1 MNTITKVILA
11 TTLFSATSFSYA
23 NDYKTTIEYRHEY
36 RDGTNRH
43 GDRIKAF
50 LDTGK
55 NIGFELDARYNNDQ
69 LNTMFDGMTMNGS
82 EFAAFYYKKLTDNIM
97 GIGGLSLDFTPD
109 GLVYVPYARLN
120 YRFDNGIRLQGRYK
134 WKFWDYNQQ
143 NINKENYVSKIQEVD
158 FWLGYNTN
166 NWDYQYEFQIWK
178 EMEGNALPQFDNKD
192 TNYLHNFRLMYTY
205 KTAEGT
211 MWRPFV
217 EVGNVSQSRYTDNR
231 QTRYRMGIKYTW

>member
-69 LNTMFDGMTMNGS
+69 QNTMFDGMTMNGS
-82 EFAAFYYKKLTDNIM
+82 EFSAFYYKKLSDNIV

-120 YRFDNGIRLQGRYK
+120 YRFDNGIRVQGRYK
-134 WKFWDYNQQ
+134 WKLWDYSMN
-143 NINKENYVSKIQEVD
+143 NAAGESYVSKIQEVD
-158 FWLGYNTN
+158 LWLGYNTN
-166 NWDYQYEFQIWK
+166 NWDFQYEFQIWK
-178 EMEGNALPQFDNKD
+178 EMESAAQPQFDNKD

-205 KTAEGT
+205 KTVEGT

-217 EVGNVSQSRYTDNR
+217 EVGNVSQSRVTDNR